1 VHGRD
6 ITVLERTQMIKS
18 YFRKNHHAKLLR
30 EHERAGETLSPED
43 QLIVKKSNMRKEK
56 EAETR

>member
-30 EHERAGETLSPED
+30 EHERALETLSPED